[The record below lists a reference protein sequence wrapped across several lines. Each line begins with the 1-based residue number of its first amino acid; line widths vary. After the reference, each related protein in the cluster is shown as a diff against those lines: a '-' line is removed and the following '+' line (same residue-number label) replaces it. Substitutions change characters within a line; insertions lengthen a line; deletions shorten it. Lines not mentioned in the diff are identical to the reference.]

1 VPGPQVFAARS
12 QSGTR
17 PGRIV
22 ETVAARN
29 TSGPAG
35 PATGGPAGS
44 IPQDPT
50 PVAAWVAGPPSGDDV
65 VRYGPITADERT
77 VRLLGH
83 LTGKRLVLLGS
94 GRGDLVAQVA
104 RAGAKVICLEP
115 DPLLLDEARRHCS
128 EAGLTL
134 EMYQRDFAEL
144 ASIRADTVDV
154 VLSVL
159 ELSGVA
165 DLGRVFRQVHRILH
179 PEATLLLSLP
189 HRSRALASG
198 LSFPLAWRH
207 EGHAGTD
214 HGHSVEH
221 VFTMLVRTGFRVDNL
236 LELHDDTDS
245 RFPAVLLVRARRQGA
260 QPTAG

>member
-1 VPGPQVFAARS
+1 M
-12 QSGTR
+12 
-17 PGRIV
+17 
-22 ETVAARN
+22 VAARN
-29 TSGPAG
+29 TSG
-35 PATGGPAGS
+35 TGGSTAGG
-44 IPQDPT
+44 PGGTPVGDPT
-50 PVAAWVAGPPSGDDV
+50 PVAAWVAAPPVGDDV
-65 VRYGPITADERT
+65 VRYGPVTADERSI
-77 VRLLGH
+77 RLLGH
-83 LTGKRLVLLGS
+83 LTGRRLVLLGS

-115 DPLLLDEARRHCS
+115 DPLLLDEARRHCND
-128 EAGLTL
+128 AGLTL

-189 HRSRALASG
+189 HPSRALAAG
-198 LSFPLAWRH
+198 VSFPLPWTRDAH
-207 EGHAGTD
+207 HGVD

-221 VFTMLVRTGFRVDNL
+221 VFTLLVRTGFRVDNL
-236 LELHDDTDS
+236 LELHDGTDN
-245 RFPAVLLVRARRQGA
+245 RFPAVLLLRARRQGA